1 MAFSDRIQKSVSFL
15 YKLFDIE
22 EKKEISIIE
31 EAEEKIQLPDEYLE
45 RFTLYAIQNKDFL
58 KNRDDELK
66 SLELAYEN
74 WKIVKSPLLV
84 VNDPGEGGTSL
95 LHASTYIYPSAKILE
110 TNQAID
116 SYKKLIGL
124 ITNVLRIEDDFKSLK
139 ELEKHINEI
148 EEDHVIILENI
159 ERLFIR
165 RIRGFDLLEDFL
177 LFLHATKSKIYW
189 IISINKYSFY
199 YLNRV
204 KYFSSHFP
212 SIIHLKPI
220 LEEQL
225 KEEILSRNNGYKMV
239 FLKPNKLTKKV
250 EKQLKKESK
259 EERQLHLEQI
269 FFKRMYS
276 FSKGN
281 ITKAI
286 LFARNS
292 AYNVKDKTVFVKPI
306 EIKEIEDLSLNELF
320 ILEAIFQHRSLTIK
334 ELNIVLRNSD
344 RQSRLSIEKLL
355 EKQLIRITST
365 NKTGRIEYRVNLM
378 FLDILKELLRERL
391 NRNFR

>member
-1 MAFSDRIQKSVSFL
+1 MAILDKFQNSISFL
-15 YKLFDIE
+15 YKLFDID

-45 RFTLYAIQNKDFL
+45 RFTLYPIQNKDFL
-58 KNRDDELK
+58 KNRDQELK

-74 WKIVKSPLLV
+74 WKIVNSPLLV

-95 LHASTYIYPSAKILE
+95 LHASTYIYPTAKILE

-124 ITNVLRIEDDFKSLK
+124 ITKTLQIDEEFKSLK
-139 ELEKHINEI
+139 DLEKHISTL
-148 EEDHVIILENI
+148 EDKNIIILENI

-165 RIRGFDLLEDFL
+165 RVRGFDLLEDFL
-177 LFLHATKSKIYW
+177 LFLHATKTKIYW
-189 IISINKYSFY
+189 IVSVNKYSFY

-212 SIIHLKPI
+212 SIIHLNPI
-220 LEEQL
+220 LNEQL
-225 KEEILSRNNGYKMV
+225 KEEILSRNNGYNMV
-239 FLKPNKLTKKV
+239 FLKPNKISKKI

-259 EERQLHLEQI
+259 EERQIHLEKI
-269 FFKRMYS
+269 FFKKLFN

-281 ITKAI
+281 ISKAI
-286 LFARNS
+286 LFSRNS
-292 AYNVKDKTVFVKPI
+292 AYSVKGKTVFVKPT
-306 EIKEIEDLSLNELF
+306 EIKVLDDLSLDDLF
-320 ILEAIFQHRSLTIK
+320 ILEAIFQHRSLSIK

-355 EKQLIRITST
+355 ERQLIRPTTTI
-365 NKTGRIEYRVNLM
+365 NKKVEYRINLM
-378 FLDILKELLRERL
+378 YLDILKELLKERL

>member
-1 MAFSDRIQKSVSFL
+1 MAVLDKFQNSISFL
-15 YKLFDIE
+15 YKLFDID
-22 EKKEISIIE
+22 EKKEISVIE
-31 EAEEKIQLPDEYLE
+31 EAEDKIILPDEYLE

-58 KNRDDELK
+58 KNREEELK

-74 WKIVKSPLLV
+74 WKIINSPLLV

-116 SYKKLIGL
+116 SYKKLISIL
-124 ITNVLRIEDDFKSLK
+124 SKVLRIEEEFKTLRD
-139 ELEKHINEI
+139 LEKHINSS
-148 EEDHVIILENI
+148 EDNHVLILENI

-165 RIRGFDLLEDFL
+165 RVRGFDLLEDFL
-177 LFLHATKSKIYW
+177 LFLHATKSKVYW

-220 LEEQL
+220 SNKQL
-225 KEEILSRNNGYKMV
+225 KEEIISRNNGFNMV
-239 FLKPNKLTKKV
+239 FLKPTKITKKV
-250 EKQLKKESK
+250 EKQLKKASK
-259 EERQLHLEQI
+259 EERQIILENI
-269 FFKRMYS
+269 FFKRLFS

-286 LFARNS
+286 LYARNS
-292 AYNVKDKTVFVKPI
+292 AYNVKGKIVFVKPI
-306 EIKEIEDLSLNELF
+306 EIVVLEELSLNELF
-320 ILEAIFQHRSLTIK
+320 ILEAIFQHRSLSIK

-355 EKQLIRITST
+355 EKQLIRPTTTI
-365 NKTGRIEYRVNLM
+365 NKKVEYRINLM
-378 FLDILKELLRERL
+378 FLDILKSLLKERL
-391 NRNFR
+391 NRNSR

>member
-1 MAFSDRIQKSVSFL
+1 MAVLEKIQKSISFL

-22 EKKEISIIE
+22 EKKELSTIE
-31 EAEEKIQLPDEYLE
+31 EAEEKIQLPEHYLE
-45 RFTLYAIQNKDFL
+45 RFTLYALQSKDFL
-58 KNRDDELK
+58 KNREEELK
-66 SLELAYEN
+66 SLELAFDN

-95 LHASTYIYPSAKILE
+95 LHSSSYIYPSAKILE

-124 ITNVLRIEDDFKSLK
+124 LSNLLKIDDNSKSLK
-139 ELEKHINEI
+139 DLEKLINSSEETHI
-148 EEDHVIILENI
+148 IILENI

-165 RIRGFDLLEDFL
+165 RIKGFDLLEDFL
-177 LFLHATKSKIYW
+177 LFLHATKNKIYW
-189 IISINKYSFY
+189 IVSINKYSFY

-220 LEEQL
+220 LNEQL
-225 KEEILSRNNGYKMV
+225 KEEILNRNEGYNLV
-239 FLKPNKLTKKV
+239 FLKPNKVPKKL
-250 EKQLKKESK
+250 EKQLKKSSK
-259 EERQLHLEQI
+259 EERQVVLENL
-269 FFKRMYS
+269 FFKKLFN

-281 ITKAI
+281 ISKSI
-286 LFARNS
+286 LYARNS
-292 AYNVKDKTVFVKPI
+292 AYNVKEKTVFIKPL
-306 EIKEIEDLSLNELF
+306 EIKVLDDLSLNDLF
-320 ILEAIFQHRSLTIK
+320 ILEAIFQHRSLSIK

-344 RQSRLSIEKLL
+344 RQSRLSIEKML
-355 EKQLIRITST
+355 EKQLIRPTST
-365 NKTGRIEYRVNLM
+365 INGKIEYRVNLM
-378 FLDILKELLRERL
+378 YLDILKDLLKERL

>member
-1 MAFSDRIQKSVSFL
+1 MAVLDKLQKSISFL

-22 EKKEISIIE
+22 KKKEISIIE
-31 EAEEKIQLPDEYLE
+31 EAEEKIVLPEEYLE
-45 RFTLYAIQNKDFL
+45 RFTLYALENKDFL
-58 KNRDDELK
+58 KNRERELK
-66 SLELAYEN
+66 SLALAYDN

-95 LHASTYIYPSAKILE
+95 LNASTHIYPTARILE

-124 ITNVLRIEDDFKSLK
+124 LSTVFQIDDEFKSLK
-139 ELEKHINEI
+139 ELEKKVNLS
-148 EEDHVIILENI
+148 DDNHVIILENI

-177 LFLHATKSKIYW
+177 LFLHATKSKTYW

-204 KYFSSHFP
+204 KYFSTHFP
-212 SIIHLKPI
+212 SIIHLNPI
-220 LEEQL
+220 SNDKL
-225 KEEILSRNNGYKMV
+225 KEEILNRNTGYELI
-239 FLKPNKLTKKV
+239 FLKPMNISKKI
-250 EKQLKKESK
+250 EKQLRKQSK
-259 EERQLHLEQI
+259 GERQLTLEKI
-269 FFKRMYS
+269 FFKRLFS

-281 ITKAI
+281 ISKAI
-286 LFARNS
+286 LYARNS
-292 AYNVKDKTVFVKPI
+292 AYNVKEKTVFIKPI
-306 EIKEIEDLSLNELF
+306 EIKVFDDLSLNDLF
-320 ILEAIFQHRSLTIK
+320 ILEAIFQHRSLSTK

-344 RQSRLSIEKLL
+344 RQSKLSIVKLL
-355 EKQLIRITST
+355 EKQLIRPTST
-365 NKTGRIEYRVNLM
+365 INGRLEYRVNLM
-378 FLDILKELLRERL
+378 FLDILKDLLRERL

>member
-1 MAFSDRIQKSVSFL
+1 MAVLDKLQNSISFL

-22 EKKEISIIE
+22 EKNEISIIE
-31 EAEEKIQLPDEYLE
+31 EAEDKIQLPDEYLE

-58 KNRDDELK
+58 KNRDEELR
-66 SLELAYEN
+66 SLELAFDN
-74 WKIVKSPLLV
+74 WKIVNSPLLV

-95 LHASTYIYPSAKILE
+95 LHASTYIYPTAKILE

-116 SYKKLIGL
+116 SYKKLISIL
-124 ITNVLRIEDDFKSLK
+124 SHVLRIDEEFKTLK
-139 ELEKHINEI
+139 ELEKYINNS
-148 EEDHVIILENI
+148 EESHVLILENI

-220 LEEQL
+220 SNKQL
-225 KEEILSRNNGYKMV
+225 KEEILNRNNGYDLV
-239 FLKPNKLTKKV
+239 FLKPNKITNKV
-250 EKQLKKESK
+250 EKQLKKVSK
-259 EERQLHLEQI
+259 EERQSILEKI
-269 FFKRMYS
+269 FFKRLYQ

-286 LFARNS
+286 LYARNS
-292 AYNVKDKTVFVKPI
+292 AYNVKGKTVFVKPI
-306 EIKEIEDLSLNELF
+306 EIMVLDDLSLNDLF
-320 ILEAIFQHRSLTIK
+320 ILEAIFQHRSLSIK

-355 EKQLIRITST
+355 EKQLIRPTTTI
-365 NKTGRIEYRVNLM
+365 KGKVEYRINLM
-378 FLDILKELLRERL
+378 FLDILKDLLKERL

>member
-1 MAFSDRIQKSVSFL
+1 MTVLEKFQNSISFL

-31 EAEEKIQLPDEYLE
+31 EAEDKILLPDEYLE
-45 RFTLYAIQNKDFL
+45 RFTLYAVQSKDYL
-58 KNRDDELK
+58 KNREEELK
-66 SLELAYEN
+66 SLELAFDN

-95 LHASTYIYPSAKILE
+95 LHSSTYIYPTAKILE

-116 SYKKLIGL
+116 SYKKLINL
-124 ITNVLRIEDDFKSLK
+124 VSNTLQIDDEFKSLK
-139 ELEKHINEI
+139 DLEKYINSL
-148 EEDHVIILENI
+148 EDNHVIILENI

-177 LFLHATKSKIYW
+177 LFLHATKTKIYW

-220 LEEQL
+220 LDTLL
-225 KEEILSRNNGYKMV
+225 KEEILNRNSGYELV
-239 FLKPNKLTKKV
+239 YLKPVKISKKI
-250 EKQLKKESK
+250 EKQLKKLSK
-259 EERQLHLEQI
+259 EERQLFLENI
-269 FFKRMYS
+269 FFKRLFH

-281 ITKAI
+281 ISKAI
-286 LFARNS
+286 LYARNS
-292 AYNVKDKTVFVKPI
+292 AYNVKEKTVFIKPI
-306 EIKEIEDLSLNELF
+306 EIKVLDDLSLNDLF
-320 ILEAIFQHRSLTIK
+320 ILEAIFQHRSLSIK

-355 EKQLIRITST
+355 ERQLIRPTST
-365 NKTGRIEYRVNLM
+365 INGKIEYRINLM
-378 FLDILKELLRERL
+378 FLDILKDLLREKL

>member
-1 MAFSDRIQKSVSFL
+1 MAVLDKFQNSISFL

-31 EAEEKIQLPDEYLE
+31 EAEDKIQLPEEYLE

-58 KNRDDELK
+58 KNREEELK
-66 SLELAYEN
+66 SLELAFDN
-74 WKIVKSPLLV
+74 WKILKSPLLV

-95 LHASTYIYPSAKILE
+95 LHASTYIYPTAKILE

-116 SYKKLIGL
+116 SYKKLISL
-124 ITNVLRIEDDFKSLK
+124 ISNILQINDDFKSLK
-139 ELEKHINEI
+139 DLEKHINSL
-148 EEDHVIILENI
+148 EENHVIILENI

-165 RIRGFDLLEDFL
+165 RVRGFDLLEDFL

-220 LEEQL
+220 LNKQL
-225 KEEILSRNNGYKMV
+225 KEEILNRNNGYDLV
-239 FLKPNKLTKKV
+239 FLKPNKLTKKN
-250 EKQLKKESK
+250 EKQLKKASK
-259 EERQLHLEQI
+259 EERQTFLENI
-269 FFKRMYS
+269 FFKRLFV

-292 AYNVKDKTVFVKPI
+292 AYNVKGKKVFIKPI
-306 EIKEIEDLSLNELF
+306 EILALEDLSLNELF
-320 ILEAIFQHRSLTIK
+320 ILEAVFQHRSLSIK

-355 EKQLIRITST
+355 EKQLIRTT
-365 NKTGRIEYRVNLM
+365 TTVNGKVEYRVNLM
-378 FLDILKELLRERL
+378 FLDVLKDLLRERL

>member
-1 MAFSDRIQKSVSFL
+1 MAVLDKIQNSVSFL

-22 EKKEISIIE
+22 EKKEVSIIE

-45 RFTLYAIQNKDFL
+45 RFTLYALQNKDFL
-58 KNRDDELK
+58 KSREEELK

-74 WKIVKSPLLV
+74 WKIVNSPLLV

-95 LHASTYIYPSAKILE
+95 LHASTYIYPTAKILE
-110 TNQAID
+110 TNQTID
-116 SYKKLIGL
+116 SYKKLISIL
-124 ITNVLRIEDDFKSLK
+124 TNILRIDEDFKSLK
-139 ELEKHINEI
+139 DLEKYIQSSDEN
-148 EEDHVIILENI
+148 HVVILENI

-220 LEEQL
+220 SKQQL
-225 KEEILSRNNGYKMV
+225 KEEILNRNNGYNLV
-239 FLKPNKLTKKV
+239 FLKPNKITKKF
-250 EKQLKKESK
+250 EKQLKKATK
-259 EERQLHLEQI
+259 EERQVLLENL
-269 FFKRMYS
+269 FFKRLFS
-276 FSKGN
+276 FAKGN
-281 ITKAI
+281 ISKAI
-286 LFARNS
+286 LYARNS
-292 AYNVKDKTVFVKPI
+292 AYNVKEKAVFIKPI
-306 EIKEIEDLSLNELF
+306 EIKVLEELSLNELF
-320 ILEAIFQHRSLTIK
+320 ILEAIFQHRSLSIK

-355 EKQLIRITST
+355 EKQLIRPTST
-365 NKTGRIEYRVNLM
+365 VNGKIEYRVNLM
-378 FLDILKELLRERL
+378 FLDILKDLLREKL

>member
-1 MAFSDRIQKSVSFL
+1 MAVLDKLQNSISFL
-15 YKLFDIE
+15 YKLFDID
-22 EKKEISIIE
+22 EKKEVSIIE

-45 RFTLYAIQNKDFL
+45 RFTLYPIQNKDFL
-58 KNRDDELK
+58 KNRDEELK

-74 WKIVKSPLLV
+74 WKIINSPLLV
-84 VNDPGEGGTSL
+84 VDDPGEGGTSL
-95 LHASTYIYPSAKILE
+95 LHASTYIYPTAKILE

-124 ITNVLRIEDDFKSLK
+124 LCNVLSIKKDFKSLK
-139 ELEKHINEI
+139 DLEKYINTSDEN
-148 EEDHVIILENI
+148 HVIILENI

-177 LFLHATKSKIYW
+177 LFLHATKTKIYW

-220 LEEQL
+220 LDKQL
-225 KEEILSRNNGYKMV
+225 QAEILDRNQGYQMV
-239 FLKPNKLTKKV
+239 FLKPNNISKKI
-250 EKQLKKESK
+250 EKQLKKATK
-259 EERQLHLEQI
+259 EERQVLLENL
-269 FFKRMYS
+269 FFKKMFS
-276 FSKGN
+276 FAKGN
-281 ITKAI
+281 ISKAI
-286 LFARNS
+286 LYARNS
-292 AYNVKDKTVFVKPI
+292 AYNVKDKTVFIKPI
-306 EIKEIEDLSLNELF
+306 KIKVLDDLSLNDLF
-320 ILEAIFQHRSLTIK
+320 ILEAIFQHRSLSIK

-355 EKQLIRITST
+355 EKQLIRPTST
-365 NKTGRIEYRVNLM
+365 INKRIEYRVNLM
-378 FLDILKELLRERL
+378 YLDILKELLRERL

>member
-1 MAFSDRIQKSVSFL
+1 MAVLDKFQNSISFL
-15 YKLFDIE
+15 YKLFDID
-22 EKKEISIIE
+22 EKKEISVIE
-31 EAEEKIQLPDEYLE
+31 EAEDKIILPDDYLE

-58 KNRDDELK
+58 KNREEELK
-66 SLELAYEN
+66 SLELAYDN
-74 WKIVKSPLLV
+74 WKIINSPLLV

-95 LHASTYIYPSAKILE
+95 LHASTYIYPTAKIVE

-116 SYKKLIGL
+116 SYKKLISIL
-124 ITNVLRIEDDFKSLK
+124 SKVLRIDEEFKTLK
-139 ELEKHINEI
+139 DLEKYINSS
-148 EEDHVIILENI
+148 EENHVLILENI

-165 RIRGFDLLEDFL
+165 RVRGFDLLEDFL
-177 LFLHATKSKIYW
+177 LFLHATKAKVYW

-220 LEEQL
+220 SNNQL
-225 KEEILSRNNGYKMV
+225 KEEILNRNNGYNMV
-239 FLKPNKLTKKV
+239 FLKPSKITKKV
-250 EKQLKKESK
+250 EKQLKNTSK
-259 EERQLHLEQI
+259 EERQIILEKI
-269 FFKRMYS
+269 FFKRLYT

-292 AYNVKDKTVFVKPI
+292 AYNVKGKNVFVKPI
-306 EIKEIEDLSLNELF
+306 EIKVLDDLSLDDLF
-320 ILEAIFQHRSLTIK
+320 ILEAIFQHRSLSIK

-355 EKQLIRITST
+355 ERQLIRPTT
-365 NKTGRIEYRVNLM
+365 TVNKKVEYRINLM
-378 FLDILKELLRERL
+378 FLDLLKELLKERL

>member
-124 ITNVLRIEDDFKSLK
+124 ITNVLRIEDDFKTLK

>member
-1 MAFSDRIQKSVSFL
+1 MAVLDKIQHSISFL
-15 YKLFDIE
+15 YKLFDID
-22 EKKEISIIE
+22 EKKEVSIIE

-45 RFTLYAIQNKDFL
+45 RFTLYPIQNREFL
-58 KNRDDELK
+58 KNREEELK

-74 WKIVKSPLLV
+74 WKIINSPLLV
-84 VNDPGEGGTSL
+84 VDDPGEGGTSL
-95 LHASTYIYPSAKILE
+95 LHASTYIYPAAKILE

-124 ITNVLRIEDDFKSLK
+124 LSNILRIDNEFKSLK
-139 ELEKHINEI
+139 DLEKHINAD
-148 EEDHVIILENI
+148 EENHIIILENI

-189 IISINKYSFY
+189 VISINKYSFY

-220 LEEQL
+220 LDEQL
-225 KEEILSRNNGYKMV
+225 KAEILDRNQGYQTV
-239 FLKPNKLTKKV
+239 FLKPNKISKKL
-250 EKQLKKESK
+250 EKQLKKATK
-259 EERQLHLEQI
+259 EERQTLLENL
-269 FFKRMYS
+269 FFKKMSS
-276 FSKGN
+276 FAKGN
-281 ITKAI
+281 ISKAI
-286 LFARNS
+286 LYARNS
-292 AYNVKDKTVFVKPI
+292 AYNVKEKTVFIKPI
-306 EIKEIEDLSLNELF
+306 KIKVLDDLSLNDLF
-320 ILEAIFQHRSLTIK
+320 ILEAIFQHRSLSIK

-355 EKQLIRITST
+355 EKQLIRPTST
-365 NKTGRIEYRVNLM
+365 INKRIEYRVNLM
-378 FLDILKELLRERL
+378 YLDILKDLLRERL

>member
-1 MAFSDRIQKSVSFL
+1 MAVLDKIQNGISFL

-22 EKKEISIIE
+22 EKKEVSIIE
-31 EAEEKIQLPDEYLE
+31 EAEEKIQLPEEYLE
-45 RFTLYAIQNKDFL
+45 RFTLYALQNKDFL
-58 KNRDDELK
+58 KNREGELK
-66 SLELAYEN
+66 SLELAYDN

-110 TNQAID
+110 TNQSID
-116 SYKKLIGL
+116 SYKKLISIL
-124 ITNVLRIEDDFKSLK
+124 SNVLQIENEFKSLK
-139 ELEKHINEI
+139 DLEKQINLS
-148 EEDHVIILENI
+148 EENHVVILENI

-165 RIRGFDLLEDFL
+165 RIKGFDLLEDFL

-212 SIIHLKPI
+212 SIIHIKPI
-220 LEEQL
+220 SNEKL
-225 KEEILSRNNGYKMV
+225 KEEILNRNNGYDLV
-239 FLKPNKLTKKV
+239 FLKPIKISKKV
-250 EKQLKKESK
+250 EKQLKKVTK
-259 EERQLHLEQI
+259 EERQVILENV
-269 FFKRMYS
+269 FFKRLFS

-281 ITKAI
+281 ISKAI
-286 LFARNS
+286 LYARNS
-292 AYNVKDKTVFVKPI
+292 AYNVKDKMVFIKPI
-306 EIKEIEDLSLNELF
+306 EIKVLDDLSLNDLF
-320 ILEAIFQHRSLTIK
+320 ILEAIFQHRSLSTK

-355 EKQLIRITST
+355 ERQLIRPTST
-365 NKTGRIEYRVNLM
+365 INGKIEYRVNLM
-378 FLDILKELLRERL
+378 FLDILKDLLRERL

>member
-1 MAFSDRIQKSVSFL
+1 MAVLDKIQNSVSFL

-22 EKKEISIIE
+22 EKKEVSIIE

-45 RFTLYAIQNKDFL
+45 RFTLYALQNKDFL
-58 KNRDDELK
+58 KSREEELK

-74 WKIVKSPLLV
+74 WKIVNSPLLV

-95 LHASTYIYPSAKILE
+95 LHASTYIYPTAKILE

-116 SYKKLIGL
+116 SYKKLISIL
-124 ITNVLRIEDDFKSLK
+124 TNILRIDEEFKSLK
-139 ELEKHINEI
+139 DLEKYIQSSDDN
-148 EEDHVIILENI
+148 HVVILENI

-220 LEEQL
+220 SKQQL
-225 KEEILSRNNGYKMV
+225 KEEILNRNNGYNLV
-239 FLKPNKLTKKV
+239 FLKPNKITKKF
-250 EKQLKKESK
+250 EKQLKKATK
-259 EERQLHLEQI
+259 EERQVLLENL
-269 FFKRMYS
+269 FFKRLFS
-276 FSKGN
+276 FAKGN
-281 ITKAI
+281 ISKAI
-286 LFARNS
+286 LYARNS
-292 AYNVKDKTVFVKPI
+292 AYNVKEKAVFIKPI
-306 EIKEIEDLSLNELF
+306 EIKVLEELSLNELF
-320 ILEAIFQHRSLTIK
+320 ILEAIFQHRSLSIK

-355 EKQLIRITST
+355 EKQLIRHTT
-365 NKTGRIEYRVNLM
+365 TVNGKIEYRVNLM
-378 FLDILKELLRERL
+378 FLDILKDLLREKL

>member
-1 MAFSDRIQKSVSFL
+1 MAVLDKIQKSVSFL

-22 EKKEISIIE
+22 EKKELSIIE

-45 RFTLYAIQNKDFL
+45 RFTLYPIQNKEFL
-58 KNRDDELK
+58 KNRNEELK

-74 WKIVKSPLLV
+74 WKIINSPLLV
-84 VNDPGEGGTSL
+84 VDDPGEGGTSL
-95 LHASTYIYPSAKILE
+95 LHAGTYIYPNAKILE

-124 ITNVLRIEDDFKSLK
+124 LTNTLRIEDEFKSFK
-139 ELEKHINEI
+139 DLEKHINST
-148 EEDHVIILENI
+148 DDKHVIVLENI

-165 RIRGFDLLEDFL
+165 RVRGFDLLEDFL

-189 IISINKYSFY
+189 VISINKYSFY

-220 LEEQL
+220 LNEQL
-225 KEEILSRNNGYKMV
+225 KAEILDRNTGYQMV
-239 FLKPNKLTKKV
+239 FLKPNKISKKA
-250 EKQLKKESK
+250 EKQLKKATK
-259 EERQLHLEQI
+259 EGRQEILENL
-269 FFKRMYS
+269 FFKKMFS

-281 ITKAI
+281 ISKAI
-286 LFARNS
+286 LYARNS
-292 AYNVKDKTVFVKPI
+292 AYNVKDKVVFIKPI
-306 EIKEIEDLSLNELF
+306 QIKVLDDLSLNDLF
-320 ILEAIFQHRSLTIK
+320 ILEAIFQHRSLSIK

-355 EKQLIRITST
+355 EKQLIRPTST
-365 NKTGRIEYRVNLM
+365 INKRIEYRVNLM
-378 FLDILKELLRERL
+378 YLDILKDLLRERL